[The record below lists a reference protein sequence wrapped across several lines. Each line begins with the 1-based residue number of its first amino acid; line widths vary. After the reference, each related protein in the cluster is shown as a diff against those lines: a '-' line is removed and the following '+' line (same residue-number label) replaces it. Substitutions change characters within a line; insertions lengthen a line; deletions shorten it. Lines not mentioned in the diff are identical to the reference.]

1 MFVSLR
7 TQPIKKGDH
16 ARRVSGHNSRSDPRM
31 SNGADDSRTHLNQH
45 LVSTAPSIDL
55 AIDGFLEKH
64 KVKPPKNAQ
73 AVAQEIVLS
82 ASPEY
87 FRPGT
92 DRNDP
97 DSFGKFDDEKLKAWQ
112 EHSLKWLQDRYKST
126 LVDVQLHLDERT
138 PHIHAVVVPVV
149 NKYQKKRRT
158 NEQIANGEEPETVVK
173 KKWNRSAYFDRS
185 KCYEMQDSYA
195 EALSDLGLSRGI
207 PKKVTKKNY
216 KTTNDFKRE
225 SNSGANTQKP
235 APKHRKGNTP
245 SLNISSIFQAEKVF
259 SG

>member
-16 ARRVSGHNSRSDPRM
+16 ARRVAGHNSRSDPRM
-31 SNGADDSRTHLNQH
+31 SNGADEKRTPLNQH

-55 AIDGFLEKH
+55 AIDNFMKKH

-87 FRPGT
+87 FRPEH

-97 DSFGKFDDEKLKAWQ
+97 EGFGTFDEEKLQAWKDKTL
-112 EHSLKWLQDRYKST
+112 EWLQERYKAT

-138 PHIHAVVVPVV
+138 PHMHAIVVPVV

-158 NEQIANGEEPETVVK
+158 NEQIANGEEPETITK

-195 EALSDLGLSRGI
+195 EALQDLGLKRGI

-225 SNSGANTQKP
+225 STNGANTKKP
-235 APKHRKGNTP
+235 AIKQRKANTQ
-245 SLNISSIFQAEKVF
+245 SFNI
-259 SG
+259 

>member
-16 ARRVSGHNSRSDPRM
+16 ARRVGGHNSRSDPRM
-31 SNGADDSRTHLNQH
+31 SNGADDTRTHLNQH
-45 LVSTAPSIDL
+45 LVKKADSIEQ
-55 AIDGFLEKH
+55 AINQMLDKH
-64 KVKPPKNAQ
+64 NVSPPKNSQ
-73 AVAQEIVLS
+73 SVAQEIVLS

-87 FRPGT
+87 FRPGY

-97 DSFGKFDDEKLKAWQ
+97 EGFGKYDPEKLEQWK
-112 EHSLKWLQDRYKST
+112 EKSLEWLQKRYKGT

-138 PHIHAVVVPVV
+138 PHMHAVVVPIV

-158 NEQIANGEEPETVVK
+158 KKEIEEGKEPETIVK

-185 KCYEMQDSYA
+185 KCYEMQESYG
-195 EALSDLGLSRGI
+195 EALSELGLSRGI

-235 APKHRKGNTP
+235 APKQRRRNTP
-245 SLNISSIFQAEKVF
+245 SLNI
-259 SG
+259 

>member
-16 ARRVSGHNSRSDPRM
+16 ARRVGGHNSRSDPRM
-31 SNGADDSRTHLNQH
+31 SNGADESRTHLNQH
-45 LVSTAPSIDL
+45 LVSKAPTIDL
-55 AIDGFLEKH
+55 AIDNFMKKH

-87 FRPGT
+87 FRPEHAR
-92 DRNDP
+92 DDP
-97 DSFGKFDDEKLKAWQ
+97 EGFGKFDPDKLKAWQ

-126 LVDVQLHLDERT
+126 LIDVQLHLDERT
-138 PHIHAVVVPVV
+138 PHIHAVVVPIT
-149 NKYQKKRRT
+149 NKSVKKRRT
-158 NEQIANGEEPETVVK
+158 NEEIENGKEPETIIK

-195 EALSDLGLSRGI
+195 EALSDLGLKRGI

-225 SNSGANTQKP
+225 TNNSGANTPKP
-235 APKHRKGNTP
+235 APKHKKSNTP
-245 SLNISSIFQAEKVF
+245 SLNI
-259 SG
+259 